1 MPVPF
6 GRTSTQ
12 SYLAFFIGVLS
23 LTGRCVPSNP
33 PYTPRARI
41 GSPRPP
47 LARDTAHEG
56 SRSAPHAPA
65 QVHALPA
72 RSGRTSEGPERTR
85 RAIRTELPPRHTT
98 TPPSDAQTQY
108 LRGPAPIFAFSS
120 RALWDPPFPSSRQPR
135 VGVRE
140 LRLAPETRK
149 CSCEGS
155 RGDCPT
161 GCPRRKVPV
170 DFIKSSASSDP
181 E

>member
-98 TPPSDAQTQY
+98 TPPSDAADTVFT
-108 LRGPAPIFAFSS
+108 RTSTH
-120 RALWDPPFPSSRQPR
+120 
-135 VGVRE
+135 
-140 LRLAPETRK
+140 LRLFFGGALGPSLSLLPSTASGGARAAPCAGNAEVLVRRE
-149 CSCEGS
+149 SGRLSYRLPQAEGPS
-155 RGDCPT
+155 
-161 GCPRRKVPV
+161 
-170 DFIKSSASSDP
+170 
-181 E
+181 